1 MSLVENYIAE
11 YIENMLTDC
20 PGELGELQR
29 KAYEEGL
36 PIIPKDVV
44 KLLGFILGI
53 KKPRAVLEIG
63 MAVGFS
69 ASFMSQFLP
78 EDGYIK
84 TIDRYPVM
92 IERAREN
99 FKKFGLENKITILE
113 GNANDIL
120 PDLEEQFDFVFMD
133 AAKGQYITILPDV
146 LRLTKKGGIIFAA
159 YVISDGCLIDEGFNR
174 SNISVV
180 QYIKDGLL
188 DPETFAAKSEPK
200 DLFELVRKE
209 DIDDLM
215 KDFPVTRLHYAATDG
230 CAMLIREAIEQM
242 DDEIFQLYL
251 KYHLATCERE
261 DLTGITS
268 HAIDVFQK

>member
-1 MSLVENYIAE
+1 MSLVEDYIAE

-20 PGELGELQR
+20 PGKLGELQR

-44 KLLGFILGI
+44 KLLGFILSI
-53 KKPRAVLEIG
+53 KKPKAILEIG

-92 IERAREN
+92 IERARKN

-120 PDLEEQFDFVFMD
+120 PDMEEQFDFVFMD

-146 LRLTKKGGIIFAA
+146 LRLTKKGGIIMADDILQEGRVAQEYTEIPRRQRTIHKRLNEFL
-159 YVISDGCLIDEGFNR
+159 YEITHNEKLRTTVLTVGDGVALIE
-174 SNISVV
+174 
-180 QYIKDGLL
+180 KL
-188 DPETFAAKSEPK
+188 
-200 DLFELVRKE
+200 E
-209 DIDDLM
+209 D
-215 KDFPVTRLHYAATDG
+215 
-230 CAMLIREAIEQM
+230 
-242 DDEIFQLYL
+242 
-251 KYHLATCERE
+251 
-261 DLTGITS
+261 
-268 HAIDVFQK
+268 